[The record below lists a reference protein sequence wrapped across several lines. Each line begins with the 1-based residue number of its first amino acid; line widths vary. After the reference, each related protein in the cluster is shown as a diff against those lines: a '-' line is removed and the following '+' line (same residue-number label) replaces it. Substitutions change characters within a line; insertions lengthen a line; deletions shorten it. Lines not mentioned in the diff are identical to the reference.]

1 MGGVIML
8 FEKVRKIMAEQLG
21 IGEEEIKLESNFQDD
36 LGIDSL
42 DIFEVIMELEDEF
55 DIQIPNED
63 LENLKT
69 VEDLVNYIESKC

>member
-1 MGGVIML
+1 ML

>member
-1 MGGVIML
+1 ML

-55 DIQIPNED
+55 DVQIPNED

-69 VEDLVNYIESKC
+69 VEDLVNYIQSKC